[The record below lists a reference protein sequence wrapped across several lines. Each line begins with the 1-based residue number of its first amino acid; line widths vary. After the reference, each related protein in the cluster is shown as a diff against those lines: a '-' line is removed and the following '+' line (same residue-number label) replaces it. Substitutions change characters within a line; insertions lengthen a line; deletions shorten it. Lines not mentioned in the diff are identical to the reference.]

1 VYFVPEKK
9 DGKKIVHSEQI
20 WTQGEP
26 DEARFWFPAYD
37 FPDDKATSELLI
49 TARSDEDVIS
59 NGELVEKKENGDGTA
74 VFHYK
79 MAVTHS
85 SYMTSFVIGK
95 YSKTADVYKN
105 IPLGIYVYPG
115 EESVIP
121 LAFSDTKEMFRIFEE
136 VTGVNYQFNKYD
148 QTIVDN
154 FVFGGMENITAT
166 TFSDKEIFLA
176 RFAHLRGFT
185 LDLVS
190 HERAHSW
197 FGNLVTCRN
206 WAELWL
212 NEGFATYMEAV
223 FRGKMY
229 GKGAYAAKIRED
241 ANIYLYGDAVN
252 NYKHGLFNLT
262 ANRTDR
268 LFKYP
273 NITYNKGSLVIH
285 LLRENVGEE
294 AFWKAVNIYLNRYK
308 YSNVETTDLKKAME
322 EVSGKNLDT
331 FFKQW
336 VYGIGHPK
344 LEIEPVY
351 NSQTKTL
358 NLTISQTQKGE
369 RVPEVFNFPMEI
381 FIKTESGERIE
392 RVLIDNK
399 TQTFSFNSDEKPLD
413 IILDKNTKMP
423 LFEAKINKIKIH

>member
-1 VYFVPEKK
+1 
-9 DGKKIVHSEQI
+9 
-20 WTQGEP
+20 
-26 DEARFWFPAYD
+26 
-37 FPDDKATSELLI
+37 
-49 TARSDEDVIS
+49 
-59 NGELVEKKENGDGTA
+59 
-74 VFHYK
+74 
-79 MAVTHS
+79 
-85 SYMTSFVIGK
+85 
-95 YSKTADVYKN
+95 
-105 IPLGIYVYPG
+105 
-115 EESVIP
+115 
-121 LAFSDTKEMFRIFEE
+121 
-136 VTGVNYQFNKYD
+136 
-148 QTIVDN
+148 
-154 FVFGGMENITAT
+154 
-166 TFSDKEIFLA
+166 
-176 RFAHLRGFT
+176 
-185 LDLVS
+185 
-190 HERAHSW
+190 
-197 FGNLVTCRN
+197 
-206 WAELWL
+206 
-212 NEGFATYMEAV
+212 
-223 FRGKMY
+223 
-229 GKGAYAAKIRED
+229 
-241 ANIYLYGDAVN
+241 VN

-322 EVSGKNLDT
+322 EFSGKNLDN

-358 NLTISQTQKGE
+358 NLTVSQTQKGE

-392 RVLIDNK
+392 RVLIDKK
-399 TQTFSFNSDEKPLD
+399 TQTFSFNSDEKPVD

-423 LFEAKINKIKIH
+423 LFEAKINKIKIN